1 MVDFPPER
9 FGGTILSSA
18 RSNASLLS
26 STPIIAGPLLSSD
39 AEELT
44 AGRPSAFLAKD
55 VRIDNIAII

>member
-39 AEELT
+39 AQ
-44 AGRPSAFLAKD
+44 K
-55 VRIDNIAII
+55 N